1 MKHKMKIQQMN
12 QKIDKNKLNNVIVY
26 ILQNTVEKP
35 MVQEE
40 LRF

>member
-12 QKIDKNKLNNVIVY
+12 QKIDKNKLNNVIVS

-35 MVQEE
+35 MV
-40 LRF
+40 